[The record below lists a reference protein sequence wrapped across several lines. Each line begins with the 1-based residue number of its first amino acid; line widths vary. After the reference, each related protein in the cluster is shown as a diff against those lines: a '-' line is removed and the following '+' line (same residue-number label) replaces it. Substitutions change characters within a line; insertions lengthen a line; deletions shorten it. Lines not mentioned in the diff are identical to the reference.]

1 MVDLPRGANAG
12 GHVLCRERLAAAA
25 VARPGLLDLTIFFS
39 GPEPGIEDL
48 APHVQLRTL
57 PAVFSTRRLAWL
69 TGTLPDHTDL
79 APWHPLLAKRLSH
92 GFDVLHT
99 TDGLFAYARTAARVA
114 ARRGLP
120 LVNSIHTATPDLT
133 RLFTART
140 LQRLLGAG
148 WLGRL
153 ACDGLNLPEGAAAA
167 KRHALRRHQAGCA
180 HALVSRPDDRRQAL
194 TSPHRTISASGS
206 PKSPDDTR
214 RPSPESAAARGATWG
229 EGFSPSSPRPGS
241 RRPAGRQEQRHRS
254 AGSAPAGAGGYRWP
268 AAAAGGGAPPG
279 APPGPAYRC
288 AAQPRFSMGTYCRTG
303 SPT

>member
-12 GHVLCRERLAAAA
+12 GHVLCWERLAAAA

-48 APHVQLRTL
+48 APHVRLRTL

-133 RLFTART
+133 QLFTART

-153 ACDGLNLPEGAAAA
+153 ARLYASADLFALPADIEVYGNVVLEALAAGLPVALAERSGMGLLVEPGRTGLVVAGDGPPARG
-167 KRHALRRHQAGCA
+167 
-180 HALVSRPDDRRQAL
+180 P
-194 TSPHRTISASGS
+194 T
-206 PKSPDDTR
+206 
-214 RPSPESAAARGATWG
+214 PSPV
-229 EGFSPSSPRPGS
+229 
-241 RRPAGRQEQRHRS
+241 
-254 AGSAPAGAGGYRWP
+254 
-268 AAAAGGGAPPG
+268 
-279 APPGPAYRC
+279 
-288 AAQPRFSMGTYCRTG
+288 
-303 SPT
+303 